1 MEELYT
7 TCESLGEIMMEWSAA
22 LLDRLFEVL
31 RHKDKTSKVK
41 AGDLGSD
48 TMNVAAAV
56 AGLGDGGSGGGNSM
70 HGMGTLSAMMS
81 EVGLDGLLV
90 SLIGLV
96 TQQLFTMADKPAADM
111 ASSKVLRFVTDSA
124 LPNAEKA
131 VARMIEMMAWARPDY
146 AVTTLFPAL
155 CEGLL
160 VLGTGG
166 KESTILAPGASVV
179 LLRWRL
185 RLLSGVTR
193 GAGRALVVHRPML
206 QGLIAAG
213 MKHGDKSVRKYARK
227 LLRKTLIGLCE
238 MWPADTRSL
247 PPARWASVNSAIEWR
262 RICEPV
268 PAGEHAV
275 VWNEPTAAGLAFAAE
290 LLEEFLVEPMEKL
303 SIELSKELAEGNG
316 TVTNGVAVTA
326 AGVWREQLKTMDYA
340 LRGGV
345 CLLADRGTP
354 GEDDGS
360 SGDGLRDDVYLAVG
374 SRALSSLN
382 TAAPVAEGPRLFA
395 LVSGLRAEV
404 ARFLQTALEACA
416 KGKGPADVKS
426 SKLVIQ
432 LSQRIACTRGAKAH
446 LVRRQ
451 KMTLK
456 MFKTQ
461 QRAVL
466 ASATAKA
473 RLSLAVEAAVGGDAV
488 AAETARRVLA
498 TSGVGHGVSRPR
510 VVMVG
515 RAILQ
520 HWKRLSMAPRA
531 IAYGA
536 KDATR
541 SLDADKVGA
550 GSTVVP
556 WPAASAV
563 LDRYRSLFSAL
574 MILSSAEYAMVRAA
588 AQAGVSRVGGV
599 FPWMARNMVPG
610 LIGVLSPS
618 AQKDQVSSGE
628 AVHRKLTGAC
638 YLLYQ
643 TRSMRHVASKWGL
656 LRTLLLAL
664 CDSQPVLV
672 RLPAD
677 KQEKAAAR
685 VTILFTYYVSGWRAN
700 PIANDKVMLPCPC
713 SPSRNAQHVLD
724 GCKTLKCFPC

>member
-1 MEELYT
+1 
-7 TCESLGEIMMEWSAA
+7 MMEWSAA
-22 LLDRLFEVL
+22 LLDRLFEIL

-48 TMNVAAAV
+48 TMNVAAAM
-56 AGLGDGGSGGGNSM
+56 AGLGDSGGGGGGT
-70 HGMGTLSAMMS
+70 HGMGMLAAMMS
-81 EVGLDGLLV
+81 EVGRDGLLV

-111 ASSKVLRFVTDSA
+111 ASAKVLHFVTDNA
-124 LPNAEKA
+124 LPNAEKD
-131 VARMIEMMAWARPDY
+131 VARMVEMAAWARPDH
-146 AVTTLFPAL
+146 AVITLFPAL

-160 VLGTGG
+160 VPGTGG
-166 KESTILAPGASVV
+166 KEASVLAPGASVV

-185 RLLSGVTR
+185 RLLSGLAR
-193 GAGRALVVHRPML
+193 GAGRALVAQRATL
-206 QGLIAAG
+206 RRLIAAG
-213 MKHGDKSVRKYARK
+213 MKHGDKSVRKCARK

-247 PPARWASVNSAIEWR
+247 PPARWANVNSAVEWR

-275 VWNEPTAAGLAFAAE
+275 VWNEPTADGLALAAE
-290 LLEEFLVEPMEKL
+290 LLQEFLARPMQDL
-303 SIELSKELAEGNG
+303 SAALSKELVEGDEAMM
-316 TVTNGVAVTA
+316 NGVAASA
-326 AGVWREQLKTMDYA
+326 AGVWREQLKMMDYA

-345 CLLADRGTP
+345 CLLGDRGTP
-354 GEDDGS
+354 GEDDGGA
-360 SGDGLRDDVYLAVG
+360 GDGLRDDVYLAVG
-374 SRALSSLN
+374 SRALSRLN
-382 TAAPVAEGPRLFA
+382 TAAAGPEGPRLFA

-404 ARFLQTALEACA
+404 ARFLQMVLEACA

-466 ASATAKA
+466 AAATAKA
-473 RLSLAVEAAVGGDAV
+473 RLGLAVEAAVGGDAV
-488 AAETARRVLA
+488 AAEAARRLLA
-498 TSGVGHGVSRPR
+498 TAGVGRGLSRPR

-536 KDATR
+536 KNATR
-541 SLDADKVGA
+541 SLDDDEVGA
-550 GSTVVP
+550 GSAVLP

-563 LDRYRSLFSAL
+563 LDRYRSLFSGL
-574 MILSSAEYAMVRAA
+574 VTLSSAEYAMVRAA
-588 AQAGVSRVGGV
+588 AQVGVNKVGGV
-599 FPWMARNMVPG
+599 YPWMARNMVPG
-610 LIGVLSPS
+610 LIGVLSPGGR
-618 AQKDQVSSGE
+618 DDEESSGE
-628 AVHRKLTGAC
+628 AGHRNLTGAC

-643 TRSMRHVASKWGL
+643 ARSMRHVASKWAL

-664 CDSQPVLV
+664 CDSQAVLA

-677 KQEKAAAR
+677 NQEKAAAR
-685 VTILFTYYVSGWRAN
+685 VTILFTSYVSTWRAN
-700 PIANDKVMLPCPC
+700 PITNDKV
-713 SPSRNAQHVLD
+713 
-724 GCKTLKCFPC
+724 TLRCVSVRLCVS